1 MNKSVSFLGLVG
13 LGSAGLLIAVMA
25 VWTASNTAEAQTA
38 DMKIVPA
45 GQTVDLSG
53 GTFTLE
59 IVAEQVDDPNGLA
72 AFEFKLMYDPDI
84 IRFVGVEAGPFL
96 ASTGRDAH
104 CVSARHRLAGS
115 EDIQFGCATIA
126 QGPPWGPNGSGLLA
140 TVTFAPRAAGTTS
153 LNMTP
158 QMAKVIPLH
167 GNLPDESIAVL
178 AQGGSVTVV
187 GAGPEPTPEPDEPTP
202 MPVMEVPSDVP
213 PAPTPSTWLT
223 PEPGATP
230 MTLTVGSAHAS
241 GTTGNPGDSSDPAS
255 QGRAGGSPR
264 AGEGPGKADPAWWPP
279 LAAGLL
285 AIAGA
290 SLLPFALYLRGAGA
304 KRRI

>member
-1 MNKSVSFLGLVG
+1 MNRSVRFLGLVR

-25 VWTASNTAEAQTA
+25 VWTTSNTAEAQTA
-38 DMKIVPA
+38 DMKVVPA
-45 GQTVDLSG
+45 SQTVDLSG

-59 IVAEQVDDPNGLA
+59 IVAGQVDDPNGLA

-96 ASTGRDAH
+96 ASTGRNAH
-104 CVSARHRLAGS
+104 CVSSRHSLAGS
-115 EDIQFGCATIA
+115 EDIQFGCVTDA

-167 GNLPDESIAVL
+167 GDLPDESIAVV

-187 GAGPEPTPEPDEPTP
+187 GAGPEPTSEPDEPTP
-202 MPVMEVPSDVP
+202 MPVNEVSSDAP

-230 MTLTVGSAHAS
+230 MSRTVESARAS
-241 GTTGNPGDSSDPAS
+241 GTTGNSGDSAS
-255 QGRAGGSPR
+255 QGTAGGSPR
-264 AGEGPGKADPAWWPP
+264 AGEGPGEADPAWWPP

-290 SLLPFALYLRGAGA
+290 SLLPFALYLRGAGV

>member
-1 MNKSVSFLGLVG
+1 MNKSVRLLGLVG
-13 LGSAGLLIAVMA
+13 LGSAGLLLAVMA

-38 DMKIVPA
+38 DMKVVPA
-45 GQTVDLSG
+45 SQTVDLSG

-72 AFEFKLMYDPDI
+72 AFEFKLTYDPDI

-96 ASTGRDAH
+96 ASTGRDAR

-115 EDIQFGCATIA
+115 EDIQFGCVTNA

-153 LNMTP
+153 LNMAPGMT
-158 QMAKVIPLH
+158 KVIPAYE
-167 GNLPDESIAVL
+167 LPDENIAVV

-187 GAGPEPTPEPDEPTP
+187 GSGPEPTPKPDEPTP
-202 MPVMEVPSDVP
+202 VPVIEAPSNAP

-230 MTLTVGSAHAS
+230 MTLTVGSGRAS
-241 GTTGNPGDSSDPAS
+241 GTTGNSSDSAS
-255 QGRAGGSPR
+255 QGTAGGSPR

-279 LAAGLL
+279 LVAGLL

-290 SLLPFALYLRGAGA
+290 SLLPFALYLRGAGV